1 MANIG
6 ISNSAEDD
14 YRLEHFFSDRLLVE
28 HFTRF
33 VRQTL
38 LGGIELCSFEP
49 FGVVNWVRG
58 FFFLI
63 AALSFCVGVSLFIIA
78 LVDLAYAMI
87 GITNAEH
94 AYSRHEGG

>member
-6 ISNSAEDD
+6 ISNSAEAD
-14 YRLEHFFSDRLLVE
+14 YRLEHFFSDR
-28 HFTRF
+28 
-33 VRQTL
+33 L